1 MKKNVLKVIVIIF
14 LVFLTW
20 RIFILVRERSVESSI
35 GLSRPPVAVEVA
47 PVRYAPIQEIREFTG
62 TVYPL
67 YQYIVAPKVSGRI
80 IVINKRIGD
89 WIRRGE
95 VVARID
101 DAEYQQAVREAE
113 ANLKIANASL
123 SESESQYELA
133 TQELERVKSLQGK
146 GIASPSELD
155 AATTSYN
162 AQQSRLKLAQAQIEQ
177 REAALTSARIRLDY
191 TVLSAS
197 EPGFVGERYIDEGSL
212 LAPNAPVVSVIGIDT
227 LIVRTTVIERDYGR
241 IHVGQPAEIE
251 VDAYPSKRFYG
262 KVSRIAPMLQEA
274 SRVAN
279 MEVVVANDSLLIK
292 PGMFT
297 TVKVILDEK
306 DSAQVVPSQSIVTR
320 DGDYGVFVVGNDEA
334 VARYIPVKIGIVSQ
348 NETEIISPQIDGLVV
363 TLGQHLLA
371 DGSPVIL
378 PESDRGTSMK
388 TPAEKGRMSKSGNE
402 VGK

>member
-1 MKKNVLKVIVIIF
+1 MKKNVFKVIGIIF

-20 RIFILVRERSVESSI
+20 RIYILVRERSVESSI

-62 TVYPL
+62 SVYPL

-162 AQQSRLKLAQAQIEQ
+162 AQQ
-177 REAALTSARIRLDY
+177 
-191 TVLSAS
+191 
-197 EPGFVGERYIDEGSL
+197 
-212 LAPNAPVVSVIGIDT
+212 
-227 LIVRTTVIERDYGR
+227 
-241 IHVGQPAEIE
+241 
-251 VDAYPSKRFYG
+251 
-262 KVSRIAPMLQEA
+262 
-274 SRVAN
+274 
-279 MEVVVANDSLLIK
+279 
-292 PGMFT
+292 
-297 TVKVILDEK
+297 
-306 DSAQVVPSQSIVTR
+306 
-320 DGDYGVFVVGNDEA
+320 
-334 VARYIPVKIGIVSQ
+334 
-348 NETEIISPQIDGLVV
+348 
-363 TLGQHLLA
+363 
-371 DGSPVIL
+371 
-378 PESDRGTSMK
+378 
-388 TPAEKGRMSKSGNE
+388 
-402 VGK
+402 